1 MENKYKIEAVLFASG
16 VPVSL
21 EDLQKI
27 CELSEYETNQGISD
41 LISEYQEKQNGFT
54 ILEKETSGK
63 KMVQLVTNELASP
76 FVIKLNKNILEG
88 ELSPVSL
95 ETLSIVAYKGPLSR
109 AEIDDIRGANSS
121 YILKTLMIRGLIER
135 YPHPER
141 KNSFLYEISFDL
153 LKLLGINKTDNLPD
167 FEKLHSL
174 TFKDIIKKEEIKT
187 VNEENHEA

>member
-1 MENKYKIEAVLFASG
+1 MENKYKLESVLFASG

-41 LISEYQEKQNGFT
+41 LTSEYQEKQNGFT

-63 KMVQLVTNELASP
+63 KLVQLVTNEQASP
-76 FVIKLNKNILEG
+76 FVMKLNKNILEG

-174 TFKDIIKKEEIKT
+174 TFKDVIKEEIKSVNT
-187 VNEENHEA
+187 TNEEA